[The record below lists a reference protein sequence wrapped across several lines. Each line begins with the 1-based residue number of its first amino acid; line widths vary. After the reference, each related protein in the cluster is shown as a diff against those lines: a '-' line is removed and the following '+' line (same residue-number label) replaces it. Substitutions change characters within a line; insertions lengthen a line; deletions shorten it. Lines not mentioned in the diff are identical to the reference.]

1 MKRLVI
7 LILFVIGNISVLFS
21 QGIKPKVMI
30 IPSDAW
36 MKANGYMITENEQG
50 AEQINYDY
58 ARAFRDDP
66 ILDEAIRV
74 TGGIFAERGFEFTNM
89 SQTIK
94 DVQSKIERNTVTGRV
109 LSVKDELALQVS
121 ADIILYF
128 DFNIQDVGF
137 GQRQVDRFTM
147 SAVDAYSNKDLGS
160 AGQAGPRSSATAVS
174 DLVRERVLAF
184 INDLEG
190 DILRVFEGYLTKG
203 REITIEVIG
212 SPESIDYGCFD
223 VYGTEVEGLMLYEW
237 FNNWAAE
244 TSINGGGYA
253 DPLEESI
260 MINMNIPLL
269 DEKGRPVQAIN
280 VATGLMSTPL
290 RNIFQMRPE
299 RLGLGR
305 AVLNIKDCK

>member
-1 MKRLVI
+1 MKKY
-7 LILFVIGNISVLFS
+7 ILFILFISCNSLVLIA

-36 MKANGYMITENEQG
+36 MNLNGYMMTENEQG

-58 ARAFRDDP
+58 ARAFREDP
-66 ILDEAIRV
+66 ILVEAINV
-74 TGGIFAERGFEFTNM
+74 TGGIFAERGFQFTDM
-89 SQTIK
+89 AQSIK

-121 ADIILYF
+121 ADIILYL
-128 DFNIQDVGF
+128 DFSIQDVGF

-147 SAVDAYSNKDLGS
+147 TAIDAYSNKNLGS
-160 AGQAGPRSSATAVS
+160 AGQAGPRSSSTATS
-174 DLVRERVLAF
+174 DLIRERVLAF

-190 DILRVFEGYLTKG
+190 DVLRIFEGYVTNG
-203 REITIEVIG
+203 REITIEIIG
-212 SPESIDYGCFD
+212 SPDAIDYGCFD
-223 VYGTEVEGLMLYEW
+223 VYGTEVEGEMLYEW

-260 MINMNIPLL
+260 MINMNVPLV
-269 DEKGRPVQAIN
+269 DERGRPVQALN
-280 VATGLMSTPL
+280 VTTGLMRTPL
-290 RNIFQMRPE
+290 RDIFQMRPE

-305 AVLNIKDCK
+305 AILNINDCK

>member
-1 MKRLVI
+1 
-7 LILFVIGNISVLFS
+7 
-21 QGIKPKVMI
+21 MI

-36 MKANGYMITENEQG
+36 MNLNGYMMTENEQG

-58 ARAFRDDP
+58 ARAFREDP
-66 ILDEAIRV
+66 ILVEAINV
-74 TGGIFAERGFEFTNM
+74 TGGIFAERGFQFTDM
-89 SQTIK
+89 AQSIK

-121 ADIILYF
+121 ADIILYL
-128 DFNIQDVGF
+128 DFSIQDVGF

-147 SAVDAYSNKDLGS
+147 TAIDAYSNKNLGS
-160 AGQAGPRSSATAVS
+160 AGQAGPRSSSTATS
-174 DLVRERVLAF
+174 DLIRERVLAF

-190 DILRVFEGYLTKG
+190 DVLRIFEGYVTNG
-203 REITIEVIG
+203 REITIEIIG
-212 SPESIDYGCFD
+212 SPDAIDYGCFD
-223 VYGTEVEGLMLYEW
+223 VYGTEVEGEMLYEW

-260 MINMNIPLL
+260 MISMNVPLV
-269 DEKGRPVQAIN
+269 DERGRPVQALN
-280 VATGLMSTPL
+280 VTTGLMRTPL
-290 RNIFQMRPE
+290 RDIFQMRPE

-305 AVLNIKDCK
+305 AILNINDCK